1 MKKIFFTG
9 GAGLLALNWA
19 AYCQNKYKVILGMNK
34 TEVNPSFASTI
45 SISGAKTASL
55 LESVI
60 SKVAPDIVINTA
72 AITNVEYCEL
82 NPEEAY
88 ASNVHFASQVATVCK
103 NLDISLVHI
112 STDHL
117 FSGSNS
123 YSTEDQFLSPVN
135 VYARTKALAEEIVIA
150 EFDKSTIIRT
160 NFFGI
165 GTSYRLSFSD
175 MIINTLAKGYPFM
188 GFQDVFFTPILAS
201 DLAECVHQLID
212 NNHYG
217 IYNISSDKRISKFE
231 FAMLVAKVFGLRDSL
246 VKPSKIDER
255 INLVSRPKDMS
266 LSNSKVSATLNRHL
280 GTAEEG
286 LRRLRSQFNQEIYQG
301 IQAL

>member
-1 MKKIFFTG
+1 MKNIFFTG

-19 AYCQNKYKVILGMNK
+19 AHCQNKYKVILGINK
-34 TEVNPSFASTI
+34 TEVNPDFASTI
-45 SISGAKTASL
+45 SISGDKSVSS

-88 ASNVHFASQVATVCK
+88 ASNVHFASKVATVCN
-103 NLDISLVHI
+103 NLDIALVHI

-117 FSGSNS
+117 FSGSDA
-123 YSTEDQFLSPVN
+123 YYTEEQNLTPVN
-135 VYARTKALAEEIVIA
+135 VYARTKALAEEKVIN
-150 EFDKSTIIRT
+150 ECNKSTIIRT

-175 MIINTLAKGYPFM
+175 LIINQLSNGYSFM
-188 GFQDVFFTPILAS
+188 GFQDVFFTPVLAS
-201 DLAECVHQLID
+201 DLAECAHQLIE

-217 IYNISSDKRISKFE
+217 VYNISSNKRISKYE
-231 FAMLVAKVFGLRDSL
+231 FALSVARLFGFSESL
-246 VKPSKIDER
+246 VKPCKINER
-255 INLVSRPKDMS
+255 TNLVNRPSDMS
-266 LSNSKVSATLNRHL
+266 LSNRKVSATLKRDL
-280 GTAEEG
+280 GTAEDG
-286 LRRLRSQFNQEIYQG
+286 LRRLRDQFNQKVYQK